1 MGKVRFGLSNVHYAI
16 WDAKTSKY
24 GEWKAIPGAVK
35 LTADPQGDQSKFYA
49 DNVAYYVVNTNSG
62 ETGTCE
68 FAALPDDVLVD
79 ILGYEKDSTS
89 GLTFEPTDAVP
100 PTVALGYQIEG
111 NEEEQ
116 LGVRY
121 NVTFSRPSQE
131 SNTKSD
137 SSDPDTVSLDYTAIG
152 RDFTVGGKTRNVLKA
167 HCDNSGDTHA
177 AFNSFWKSVLVP
189 GTAPASA

>member
-16 WDAKTSKY
+16 WDAKSSKY
-24 GEWKAIPGAVK
+24 GAWKEIPGAVK

-62 ETGTCE
+62 EKGTCE

-79 ILGYEKDSTS
+79 ILGYENDATS
-89 GLTFEPTDAVP
+89 GLTFEPTDTVP
-100 PTVALGYQIEG
+100 PTIALGYQIDG
-111 NEEEQ
+111 NEEDQ

-121 NVTFSRPSQE
+121 NVTFSRPSQQ

-137 SSDPDTVSLDYTAIG
+137 SSNPDTVSLDYTAIG
-152 RDFTVGGKTRNVLKA
+152 RDFTIGGKTRNVLKA

-177 AFNSFWKSVLVP
+177 AFDSFWKSVLVP
-189 GTAPASA
+189 GTAPATA

>member
-1 MGKVRFGLSNVHYAI
+1 MGKIRFGLSNVHYAI

-24 GEWKAIPGAVK
+24 GAWKAIPGAVK

-152 RDFTVGGKTRNVLKA
+152 RDFTVGGKKRNVLKA
-167 HCDNSGDTHA
+167 HCDNSGSTHA
-177 AFNSFWKSVLVP
+177 AFDSFWKSVLVP